1 MRARAQRNSGDPA
14 PGRPTYQE
22 NVKPYWLPVVV
33 GHGAVRLATM
43 RPELASSLGLGIL
56 GFKHRL
62 CYIAKN
68 SIGKKRKQRRM
79 DREQRIREVSE
90 IQNLS

>member
-43 RPELASSLGLGIL
+43 RPELASSGAD
-56 GFKHRL
+56 RL
-62 CYIAKN
+62 AA
-68 SIGKKRKQRRM
+68 
-79 DREQRIREVSE
+79 
-90 IQNLS
+90 